1 MCTVESLEGQSK
13 VLRRMAYRDSGNVSA
28 QIAITEFASTLAG
41 RFNPVVGCTRSWNS
55 ADPTDFM
62 VRNCISTISYRK
74 LKRSIRKVI
83 IDNMMNLEVCVIFH
97 ALDNIELFRQV
108 LFAAADINGNQ
119 TLREIAITHAD
130 TTIANHFR
138 PDGRNYKYHECI
150 LTFHR

>member
-1 MCTVESLEGQSK
+1 
-13 VLRRMAYRDSGNVSA
+13 
-28 QIAITEFASTLAG
+28 
-41 RFNPVVGCTRSWNS
+41 
-55 ADPTDFM
+55 
-62 VRNCISTISYRK
+62 
-74 LKRSIRKVI
+74 
-83 IDNMMNLEVCVIFH
+83 MMNLEVCVMSH
-97 ALDNIELFRQV
+97 ALENIELFRQV